1 MNIVIKH
8 LKHLQM
14 HALANFASPWEFE
27 FKYIIV
33 ETLGNL
39 LDLQWD
45 HLHSTPYVDSLNT
58 SCTLT
63 KLGA

>member
-1 MNIVIKH
+1 
-8 LKHLQM
+8 M
-14 HALANFASPWEFE
+14 HALTNFASPWEIE

-33 ETLGNL
+33 KTLGNL

-45 HLHSTPYVDSLNT
+45 HLHSTPYVDGLNT

-63 KLGA
+63 NLGV